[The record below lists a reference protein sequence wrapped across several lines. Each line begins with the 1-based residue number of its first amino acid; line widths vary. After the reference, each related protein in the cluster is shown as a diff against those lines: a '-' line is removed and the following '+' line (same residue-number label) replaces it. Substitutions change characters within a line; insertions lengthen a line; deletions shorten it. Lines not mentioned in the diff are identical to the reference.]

1 LLSGHFK
8 DRVLV
13 LTGIARNSNLR
24 RHVEER
30 LPYLD
35 DTIITHDG
43 ILLQGDVMHPAI
55 SPQFPETLIISL
67 SINNTIGSYVQDLD
81 LLDRSCARMHSDESK
96 STLAER
102 KRELMD
108 ELALLFNTIPDMP
121 EA

>member
-1 LLSGHFK
+1 
-8 DRVLV
+8 
-13 LTGIARNSNLR
+13 
-24 RHVEER
+24 
-30 LPYLD
+30 
-35 DTIITHDG
+35 
-43 ILLQGDVMHPAI
+43 MHPAI